1 MADIRIRKANITD
14 AATLL
19 FFVKELAE
27 CEKARDQVTA
37 TITDIEKTVFGP
49 GSTVFALICE
59 VDGTPAGHAVY
70 YFNYS
75 TWLGEYG
82 LYLED
87 LYVSE
92 KYRGFGAGK
101 ALFAFLAKTAL
112 DNKCSRFEFSV
123 LDWNRQAIDFYKT
136 QGAQAQSEW
145 VKYRVSGES
154 LAKLAG
160 KQGQA

>member
-1 MADIRIRKANITD
+1 MADIRIRKAKITD

-37 TITDIEKTVFGP
+37 TITDIENTVFGLN
-49 GSTVFALICE
+49 STVSALICE
-59 VDGTPAGHAVY
+59 VDGKPAGHAVY

-92 KYRGFGAGK
+92 ECRGLGAGS
-101 ALFAFLAKTAL
+101 ALFAFLAKTAVEK
-112 DNKCSRFEFSV
+112 KCSRFEFSV
-123 LDWNRQAIDFYKT
+123 LDWNTQAIDFYKAR
-136 QGAQAQSEW
+136 GAQAQSEW
-145 VKYRVSGES
+145 VKYRVSGEN
-154 LAKLAG
+154 LKELAG
-160 KQGQA
+160 I